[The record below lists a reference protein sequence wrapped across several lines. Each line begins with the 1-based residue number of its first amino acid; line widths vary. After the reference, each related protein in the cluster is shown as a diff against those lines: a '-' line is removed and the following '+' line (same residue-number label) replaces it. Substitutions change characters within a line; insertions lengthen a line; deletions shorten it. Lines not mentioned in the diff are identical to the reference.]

1 MKPISGGWVSAA
13 VLLAAATGC
22 ESLQPRSVQIDA
34 ASGRYQSAQLTYEL
48 DTGRLSQP
56 VQTARIA
63 AQQVSYQ
70 QQPSNPLPDRSHTRL
85 SVQYPHP
92 RNKAGFALAEVVIE
106 ADQTPVKSSSGTDKS
121 APQRFA
127 ASISDA
133 MNDILPGMQYAEGV
147 REAWALDV
155 SKEELDQLIGQLANS
170 GYFAYGPDT
179 TPGVE
184 VFTRLDGKVIRKT
197 WHQVPGLND
206 FIERVRHEGQLVSY
220 VRPAHTEAQPADAAG
235 GRNDSVAAYEQQQQ
249 RIMQQRGGP
258 PPQPFPTNLDMAAQQ
273 RQPGPQAF
281 TGPAAGQQSPPY
293 MAQHPAGAMPS
304 TGAVP
309 QAYGVGSAQPYR
321 NPNVPPAN
329 AAPQYGN
336 AGGAYQMASPPQY
349 QPGPQPGNAAA
360 PYQNANPPQ
369 YNGATA
375 PQYNNQYN
383 NTAPLGYAPQTGAP
397 SGYPAGY
404 PAPAQYPS
412 PGVNAR
418 PGNVPQAYP
427 PPAQTPGY
435 PQAVIPPSNPGQGQP
450 PARSYPGAPVGYLP
464 RS

>member
-70 QQPSNPLPDRSHTRL
+70 QQPSNPLPDRSHARL

-92 RNKAGFALAEVVIE
+92 RGKGGFALAEVVIE
-106 ADQTPVKSSSGTDKS
+106 ADQAPVKSSSGTDKS
-121 APQRFA
+121 ALQRFA

-184 VFTRLDGKVIRKT
+184 VFTRLDGRVIRKT
-197 WHQVPGLND
+197 WHQVPALND

-220 VRPAHTEAQPADAAG
+220 VRPAHTDAQPADAAG

-249 RIMQQRGGP
+249 RLQQQSGP
-258 PPQPFPTNLDMAAQQ
+258 PPQPFPTNLELAAQQ

-281 TGPAAGQQSPPY
+281 SGPAAGQQPPPY
-293 MAQHPAGAMPS
+293 MSQRPAGAMPAA
-304 TGAVP
+304 GAVP
-309 QAYGVGSAQPYR
+309 PQHYGGPTQSYGSPGL
-321 NPNVPPAN
+321 PPAN
-329 AAPQYGN
+329 AAPQQYGN
-336 AGGAYQMASPPQY
+336 GGSAYNPAAQQYAPGPQYAPGGSPYNNVNSPQY
-349 QPGPQPGNAAA
+349 Q
-360 PYQNANPPQ
+360 
-369 YNGATA
+369 GATA

-383 NTAPLGYAPQTGAP
+383 NTAPPGYAPQNGSP
-397 SGYPAGY
+397 SGYPAPG
-404 PAPAQYPS
+404 QYPS
-412 PGVNAR
+412 PGVNAQ

-427 PPAQTPGY
+427 PTSQSPGY
-435 PQAVIPPSNPGQGQP
+435 PPAANPPSNPGQGQP
-450 PARSYPGAPVGYLP
+450 PARSYPGAPVGYFP